1 MCYFTENHQILFHV
15 AAYLAGQLWRDA
27 VFSNSGRSGREQMA
41 INEPRIETWILT
53 RLGGGFSEWDSN
65 AYMTLDAFAML
76 ALVEFAETPRLR
88 EVATALLDKLF
99 FMLACQSFR
108 GALGSTHGRCYVS
121 ALKSARVENTSALGR
136 IAWGMGIFNGET
148 RATGLLATARRYRV
162 PEVIQKIGAD
172 TERVLVTQA
181 RSYGQFL
188 LRSDMRDDAWSV
200 DTLTYRTSE
209 VMLSAALDH
218 RPGEMGIQE
227 HLWQATLSPE
237 ANIFTTY
244 PGNSQEHGNARP
256 NFWAGSARL
265 PRVAMHD
272 RSVICLYRLEP
283 DVGLGISH
291 AYFPTA
297 MFDEWHIEGAWAFAR
312 VGEGYVALWGDGD
325 LVLTAQGRHVAQE
338 LRSSGEGAAWICRV
352 GRAADDGSFADFQR
366 ALRAHPPSAQ
376 GTSVTW
382 ATPEGAA
389 LAFAWEG
396 ALTVDGA
403 AVDWAHMSHYD
414 NAYTHTPVGADV
426 MEIAYEGERLALD
439 LKAGRRI

>member
-1 MCYFTENHQILFHV
+1 
-15 AAYLAGQLWRDA
+15 
-27 VFSNSGRSGREQMA
+27 
-41 INEPRIETWILT
+41 
-53 RLGGGFSEWDSN
+53 
-65 AYMTLDAFAML
+65 ML
-76 ALVEFAETPRLR
+76 ALVEFADDTRLR
-88 EVATALLDKLF
+88 EMATALLDKLF

-172 TERVLVTQA
+172 VERVLVTRA
-181 RSYGQFL
+181 RSYGQFIL
-188 LRSDMRDDAWSV
+188 HSDMRDDAWSV
-200 DTLTYRTSE
+200 DTLTYRTGD
-209 VMLSAALDH
+209 VMLSTALDH
-218 RPGEMGIQE
+218 RPGDMGIQE

-265 PRVAMHD
+265 PRVAMHE

-297 MFDEWHIEGAWAFAR
+297 MFDEWYIAGQWAFAR
-312 VGEGYVALWGDGD
+312 VGKGYVALWGDGD
-325 LVLTAQGRHVAQE
+325 LALTASGRHVAQE
-338 LRSSGEGAAWICRV
+338 LRSTGAGAVWICRV
-352 GRAADDGSFADFQR
+352 GRAADDGSFADFKGE
-366 ALRAHPPSAQ
+366 LIAHPPTAQ
-376 GTSVTW
+376 GTSLTW
-382 ATPEGAA
+382 VTPEGST
-389 LAFAWEG
+389 LTFAWEG

-403 AVDWAHMSHYD
+403 AVNWAEIPHYD
-414 NAYTHTPVGADV
+414 NAYTHTPVGTEV
-426 MEIAYEGERLALD
+426 MEIAIAGDVLRLD
-439 LKAGRRI
+439 VKNGRRI